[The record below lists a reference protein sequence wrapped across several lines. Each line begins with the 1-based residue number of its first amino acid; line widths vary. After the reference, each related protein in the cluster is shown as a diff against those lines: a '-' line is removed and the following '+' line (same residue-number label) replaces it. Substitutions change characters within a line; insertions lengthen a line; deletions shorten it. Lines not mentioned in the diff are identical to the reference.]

1 VRVGV
6 GVAVNDERVRQ
17 AHSSLTLALTLTIT
31 SISKP
36 PAGDTAS
43 PNYEICDTA
52 EKQIHIDDVND
63 T

>member
-1 VRVGV
+1 MRAGV
-6 GVAVNDERVRQ
+6 GVTVNEERVRQ
-17 AHSSLTLALTLTIT
+17 VHSSLTLTLTLTIT
-31 SISKP
+31 STS

-43 PNYEICDTA
+43 PNYGICDTG